1 MVSRQQAETALARVL
16 LEHIRNDAYPSTTQM
31 TMLEQVI
38 PASLVQEYMNVLL
51 TKVSQDQWPSTPML
65 ARIRRVAQA
74 LPA

>member
-16 LEHIRNDAYPSTTQM
+16 LERIRNDAYPSTTQM